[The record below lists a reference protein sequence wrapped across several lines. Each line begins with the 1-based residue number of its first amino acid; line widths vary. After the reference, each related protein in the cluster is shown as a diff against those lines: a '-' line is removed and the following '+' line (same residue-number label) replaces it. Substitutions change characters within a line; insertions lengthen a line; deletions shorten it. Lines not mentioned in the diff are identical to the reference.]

1 MITKSHLNKLSKIN
15 FIWTII
21 LYLFCISLTIYM
33 VFGEQEE
40 NKLTLLQG
48 AGLIFIISIFYIL
61 YNYLCIFIKSIV
73 WKLAGEKEDDSQ

>member
-1 MITKSHLNKLSKIN
+1 
-15 FIWTII
+15 
-21 LYLFCISLTIYM
+21 M